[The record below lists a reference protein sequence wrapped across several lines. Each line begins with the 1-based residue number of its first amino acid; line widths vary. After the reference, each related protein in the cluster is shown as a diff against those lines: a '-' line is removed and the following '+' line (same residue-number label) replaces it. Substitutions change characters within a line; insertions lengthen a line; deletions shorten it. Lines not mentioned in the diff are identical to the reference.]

1 MMAQH
6 CRIYIYGVYAGIMHV
21 CYDMFEGSWFSEFT
35 VRGPGLEFE
44 LSDIAAIA
52 FTC

>member
-1 MMAQH
+1 MVQH

-21 CYDMFEGSWFSEFT
+21 CYDMFSEFT

-44 LSDIAAIA
+44 PSDIAAIA